1 MKFINIPLFRST
13 FEGMGFAQGDE
24 EDEEDITK
32 MDTKKKLKRWDF
44 ETDEDWIKYEQTRE
58 ATPK

>member
-1 MKFINIPLFRST
+1 
-13 FEGMGFAQGDE
+13 MGFAQGEE
-24 EDEEDITK
+24 EDEDDVTK

-44 ETDEDWIKYEQTRE
+44 ETDEDWLKYEQTRE